1 MKIEQENQDR
11 EDIRVKWIF
20 KSKPT
25 LMGLY
30 KRTDPLQT
38 MLKQGKKRLVRVIGI
53 HYNETYYF
61 YILTTL
67 VNLKKLCYG
76 KCEVIFRFRIF
87 FQI

>member
-20 KSKPT
+20 KSKST

-38 MLKQGKKRLVRVIGI
+38 MLKQGKKRLVRVI
-53 HYNETYYF
+53 
-61 YILTTL
+61 
-67 VNLKKLCYG
+67 
-76 KCEVIFRFRIF
+76 
-87 FQI
+87 